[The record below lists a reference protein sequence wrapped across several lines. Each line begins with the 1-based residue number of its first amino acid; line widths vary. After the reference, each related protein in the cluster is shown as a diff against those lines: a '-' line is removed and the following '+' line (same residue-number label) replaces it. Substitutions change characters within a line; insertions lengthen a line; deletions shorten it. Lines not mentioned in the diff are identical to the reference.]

1 MPEIK
6 ITGVVDTW
14 MIGISELGEGESMRA
29 KMLPGQAHATTVWLD
44 EIQRLSITSQLSQG
58 CQPMWRMLC

>member
-29 KMLPGQAHATTVWLD
+29 KMLPAQAHATTV
-44 EIQRLSITSQLSQG
+44 
-58 CQPMWRMLC
+58 

>member
-1 MPEIK
+1 MIRPMRFVIVNSNRPMPEIK

-29 KMLPGQAHATTVWLD
+29 KMPARQVHATTVYLA
-44 EIQRLSITSQLSQG
+44 ESSTL
-58 CQPMWRMLC
+58 